1 MEKLFKL
8 NRLPIIAVILLLIGS
23 ISACKKELFT
33 QTTDEGVNITGFF
46 EQESSQFSEFQKALK
61 LTGNASYLA
70 AYGTYTVFAP
80 NNDAF
85 KLFLEEQ
92 GKTSLEQ
99 VDLDVL
105 KDVIKLHIIQDTI
118 STTSF
123 TDGKIKKPTALGQ
136 YLTTGASNEGG
147 VTSIIINKTARITRS
162 NVKVGNGIIHCLDRV
177 LQKSVRTLA
186 QEIASKPELSIF
198 NEALVATGWDVKLNA
213 ALTVNNGVPSYVS
226 VLAVTND
233 VYRKSG
239 INSFTDLKNKYS
251 RNGNPASLT
260 DSLNLYIAYKV
271 LPGLKYMADIVSAP
285 SHETKAPL
293 EIISVKLSKDT
304 ILFNEDIFGGVLE
317 KGVSANRQLSDVSTT
332 NGVLHFVNDDFS
344 IKKRVPTAVFF
355 DIADQPE
362 LRQLPSIFRVPG
374 KTQTFAINTLRD
386 IKWGGSLNPTFTYSV
401 ANTGSF
407 AGAYFSDY
415 FAVNLR
421 TAVAQWVEFR
431 TPVIIRGR
439 YKVWISFRAIRG
451 SGNCQNTASA
461 SLDGVPF
468 SRTVSFGEYRIRTKS
483 DPGGLATDPSAEEL
497 EAQGYKNP
505 ITFNNLN
512 WNCRLLGTM
521 DIQTTDRHILRL
533 DALTNCNATS
543 ATIDMIHFIPVDQNQ
558 LTPKFGPNGEI
569 VY

>member
-8 NRLPIIAVILLLIGS
+8 NRLPIIAVILLLVAS
-23 ISACKKELFT
+23 ISACKRELFT
-33 QTTDEGVNITGFF
+33 QTTDESVNITGFF
-46 EQESSQFSEFQKALK
+46 EQEAAQFSEFKKALR

-92 GKTSLEQ
+92 GKTSLEE
-99 VDLDVL
+99 VDLDFL
-105 KDVIKLHIIQDTI
+105 KDVVRLHIIQDTI

-123 TDGKIKKPTALGQ
+123 TDGKIKTPTALGQ
-136 YLTTGASNEGG
+136 FLTTGASNDGG
-147 VTSIIINKTARITRS
+147 TTSIIINKIARITRS
-162 NVKVGNGIIHCLDRV
+162 NVKVGNGVIHCIDRV

-186 QEIASKPELSIF
+186 EEIASRPDLSIF
-198 NEALVATGWDVKLNA
+198 NEALIATGWDTKLNA
-213 ALTVNNGVPSYVS
+213 PVTVNNGIPSHVA
-226 VLAVTND
+226 VLAITND
-233 VYRKSG
+233 VYRKEG
-239 INSFTDLKNKYS
+239 INSFDDLKNKYS
-251 RNGNPASLT
+251 STGNPMNLT
-260 DSLNLYIAYKV
+260 DSLNLYVAYKV
-271 LPGLKYMADIVSAP
+271 LPGLKYMADIVTAP

-304 ILFNEDIFGGVLE
+304 ILFNEDIFAGVLE
-317 KGVSANRQLSDVSTT
+317 KGVSANRQASDVSTT
-332 NGVLHFVNDDFS
+332 NGVLHFVNGDLS

-355 DIADQPE
+355 DVADQPE
-362 LRQLPSIFRVPG
+362 LRQLPAIFRVPG
-374 KTQTFAINTLRD
+374 RSQIFTLNTLRD
-386 IKWGGSLNPTFTYSV
+386 IRWGGNLNPAVTYSV

-415 FAVNLR
+415 LSISLR
-421 TAVAQWVEFR
+421 TAVAQWIEFR

-468 SRTVSFGEYRIRTKS
+468 SRTVSFGEYRIRSKS
-483 DPGGLATDPSAEEL
+483 DPGSVASDPSAEEL

-533 DALTNCNATS
+533 DALTNCNASS

-558 LTPKFGPNGEI
+558 LTPRFGPNGEI